1 MSAPVVLFGEVL
13 FDAFEGSTPVMGGA
27 PFNVA
32 WHLCAF
38 GEDPLLVTAVGDDE
52 AGHRIIREMKK
63 WGLSTEHVQLWPD
76 HPTGIVEV
84 KLADGEPIY
93 DIKAKVAYD
102 FIEADNLPAL
112 CENGLLYHGTLALRC
127 PVSRHCC
134 EVLRGGLRG
143 KRFIDVN
150 LRSPWWDRQ
159 SVIEFLEFGMCVKM
173 NVDELQS
180 LTETGASQVQDTE
193 AIAALARE
201 FKQNHNIVNLL
212 LTRGAQ
218 GSLVIGG
225 DGKVDTLSLR
235 SFHSKLV
242 DSVGAGDAFT
252 AVAIL
257 GLQRGWEWP
266 VTLERAHQFA
276 NLIVSQHGA
285 ICPHKKVYED
295 FSELWHLH

>member
-1 MSAPVVLFGEVL
+1 VLFGEVL
-13 FDAFEGSTPVMGGA
+13 FDAFEDSTPVMGGA

-32 WHLCAF
+32 WHLRAF
-38 GEDPLLVTAVGDDE
+38 GEDPQLVSAVGDDE
-52 AGHRIIREMKK
+52 AGHRIIREMDS
-63 WGLSTEHVQLWPD
+63 WGLSTEYVQVRSER
-76 HPTGIVEV
+76 PTGIVEV
-84 KLADGEPIY
+84 VLADGDPVY
-93 DIKAKVAYD
+93 DIKAEVAYD
-102 FIEADNLPAL
+102 YIEADNLPAL
-112 CENGLLYHGTLALRC
+112 CEDALLYHGTLALRC
-127 PVSRHCC
+127 PVSRHSC
-134 EVLRGGLRG
+134 EILRGGLRG

-150 LRSPWWDRQ
+150 LRSPWWDDQ
-159 SVIEFLEFGMCVKM
+159 TVIDFLDFGMCVKM
-173 NVDELQS
+173 NIDELQS
-180 LTETGASQVQDTE
+180 LTGTDASQMDKVDE
-193 AIAALARE
+193 IAARAGE